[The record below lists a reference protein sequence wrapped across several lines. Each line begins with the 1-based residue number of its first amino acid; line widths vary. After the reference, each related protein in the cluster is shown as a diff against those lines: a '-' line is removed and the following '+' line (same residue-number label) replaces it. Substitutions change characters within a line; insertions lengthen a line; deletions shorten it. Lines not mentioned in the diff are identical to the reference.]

1 MNSMNLKSIFAT
13 LALFT
18 AVLGGAATAAAA
30 DIKFEAQ
37 LIWGTSAAKPDDS
50 KLKAADAEVRKKLA
64 SLPLKW
70 THYYEVNRQSL
81 TVAASATKKSALSDR
96 CTVEVKH
103 LGGDKIEVLLLGQGK
118 EVGKVTQQLPRGEIL
133 VLAGNAPAENAWLVT
148 LKRIE

>member
-1 MNSMNLKSIFAT
+1 MKLNSLLVT

-18 AVLGGAATAAAA
+18 AALGFTATAPAA
-30 DIKFEAQ
+30 DLKFEAQ
-37 LIWGTSAAKPDDS
+37 LIWGTSEGMPADS
-50 KLKAADAEVRKKLA
+50 KLKPADAEVRKKLA

-81 TVAASATKKSALSDR
+81 AVAANQTKKSVLSDR
-96 CTVEVKH
+96 CTVEVKR

-148 LKRIE
+148 LKRIQ